1 MYLLCG
7 IAAHWS
13 VPDDNEWVCTCC
25 VGLLQ
30 IGQYLMTLPQNLD
43 PFTVQ
48 DSPALTV
55 ALRHSKLPYTS
66 EQGSL
71 VCVCV

>member
-1 MYLLCG
+1 MGHL
-7 IAAHWS
+7 
-13 VPDDNEWVCTCC
+13 
-25 VGLLQ
+25 LLQ
-30 IGQYLMTLPQNLD
+30 IGQYLMTLPQHLD

-66 EQGSL
+66 EQGGL
-71 VCVCV
+71 VCLPGILYACDCVFVCVCVCVCVCV

>member
-1 MYLLCG
+1 MAVYL
-7 IAAHWS
+7 I
-13 VPDDNEWVCTCC
+13 C

-30 IGQYLMTLPQNLD
+30 IGQYLMTLPQHLD

-66 EQGSL
+66 DQGISISL
-71 VCVCV
+71 CVCVCTCVCVCDVCVCV

>member
-1 MYLLCG
+1 MG
-7 IAAHWS
+7 
-13 VPDDNEWVCTCC
+13 VCICC
-25 VGLLQ
+25 VEFLQ